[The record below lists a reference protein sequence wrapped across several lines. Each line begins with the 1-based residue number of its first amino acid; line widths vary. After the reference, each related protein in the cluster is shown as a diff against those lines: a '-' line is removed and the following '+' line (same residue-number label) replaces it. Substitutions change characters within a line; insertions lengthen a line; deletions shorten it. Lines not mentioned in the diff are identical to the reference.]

1 MNTWLKILA
10 GTGVGAGA
18 FFLFTP
24 RALATED
31 TSGTDVD
38 PNRAKPQPTPPA
50 PAAPGVSPPVETG
63 RLGQRAA
70 EVLFRLVGT
79 KEEPPGSNR
88 GPVID
93 EILRGLYNDA
103 PKLIGKPWCARTVRY
118 AYEKAA
124 QELGLPKPF
133 AALKS
138 RLSFVTDWRDQFKRF
153 YVKEPRTGVVALIIR
168 EGKRHAT
175 LVSRVEG
182 DKVFTVEGNHAD
194 SIATV
199 MRPKSGFD
207 YFVDVEAYLASAAQ
221 TLTGTGTGT
230 GLDLLGATSIG

>member
-1 MNTWLKILA
+1 MNTWAKLLA
-10 GTGVGAGA
+10 GAGVGLGA
-18 FFLFTP
+18 FFAFAP

-38 PNRAKPQPTPPA
+38 PRSAKPTPAPPVA
-50 PAAPGVSPPVETG
+50 PPAAPPVEAA

-93 EILRGLYNDA
+93 EILRGLYDDA

-133 AALKS
+133 ARLKS
-138 RLSFVTDWRDQFKRF
+138 SLSFVTDWRDQFKRF
-153 YVKEPRTGVVALIIR
+153 HTKEPRTGVVGLIIR
-168 EGKRHAT
+168 NGIKHAT

-182 DKVFTVEGNHAD
+182 DKVFTVEGNHSD

-207 YFVDVEAYLASAAQ
+207 YFVDVEAYLAGVAQ
-221 TLTGTGTGT
+221 TLT
-230 GLDLLGATSIG
+230 GLDLLGATDLV